1 MNATC
6 NTIATVLDNT
16 VWSSLTYTA
25 GRDVSICQV
34 FSWLGMLS
42 VLVGS
47 VVAPVQPS
55 FFLIICAHYN
65 SKCYGLPF
73 IHYWDIGLL

>member
-55 FFLIICAHYN
+55 FF
-65 SKCYGLPF
+65 
-73 IHYWDIGLL
+73 